1 MCLFTEDRKAR
12 IAEEDI
18 ECYKLLVYL
27 PLTNKYVSPYQSY
40 FEWDVNNR
48 KAVTNKEKTSK
59 MPAVVSGVYEIEGGV
74 FHTFKKV
81 DPVAKFIFERE
92 DSVKP
97 KLRYALALCVIPKGS
112 KYYSGWTRSRQSPW
126 EESYASKK
134 LIIKEVSFA
143 EEVNKEEEWF
153 GTVFVDR

>member
-1 MCLFTEDRKAR
+1 MCLVTKDRKAQ

-18 ECYKLLVYL
+18 ECYKLLAYL
-27 PLTNKYVSPYQSY
+27 PKTNKYVSPYQSY

-59 MPAVVSGVYEIEGGV
+59 IPSAVPGDYVIEGGV

-81 DPVAKFIFERE
+81 DPVAKFIFARE
-92 DSVKP
+92 DSVKS

-112 KYYSGWTRSRQSPW
+112 KYYSGWACFYQSPW

-143 EEVNKEEEWF
+143 EEVNKEEA
-153 GTVFVDR
+153 